1 MKRFVGHDTGET
13 WFYVVPDGMT
23 QRVTI
28 NMTDSQDIDSGGRP
42 AKIGLVLN
50 PFNAQ
55 FATHDTFKK

>member
-1 MKRFVGHDTGET
+1 MKRFVGRDTGET
-13 WFYVVPDGMT
+13 WFYVVPDGMA

-55 FATHDTFKK
+55 FTAYDTFKR

>member
-1 MKRFVGHDTGET
+1 MKRFVGRDTGET

-28 NMTDSQDIDSGGRP
+28 NMTDGNDIDSGGRP

-55 FATHDTFKK
+55 FAAYDTFKK